1 LKHLLLVALLLP
13 IAAHAD
19 EYRLTIRDHKFQ
31 PAELAIPSGTRIK
44 LKVENQDGI
53 PVEFESTDLSREVI
67 VSGKGQVTIYI
78 GPLSQGSYRYFNDF
92 NRDIQGVIVAKPAVG
107 KEN

>member
-19 EYRLTIRDHKFQ
+19 EYRLMIKDHKFQ
-31 PAELAIPSGTRIK
+31 PAEFTIPSGIKIK
-44 LKVENQDGI
+44 LKVDNQDSI

-67 VSGKGQVTIYI
+67 VPGKGEVTIYV
-78 GPLSQGSYRYFNDF
+78 GPLSQGSYRFFNDF
-92 NRDIQGVIVAKPAVG
+92 NREMQGVIMAKPAVG